1 MFVYVGMGGVVE
13 CGIVVVELSNFSF
26 VRVSRTS
33 GLLRSSGRCR
43 TSDLF
48 PVVRSL
54 GENRARDELR
64 DFGEEGDGEVEIE

>member
-1 MFVYVGMGGVVE
+1 MLYVGLEDVVE
-13 CGIVVVELSNFSF
+13 GGDMEVEELTKFSF

-33 GLLRSSGRCR
+33 VFCGRPVVVGR
-43 TSDLF
+43 PAF
-48 PVVRSL
+48 RVVRSL